1 MATITYT
8 VTVASGTNQY
18 GTGNKFYING
28 EVSPV
33 LYLEE
38 GNTYIFDQSDST
50 NATHILAFS
59 RNPNNDPTAAYTT
72 GVTTTGTPGT
82 DGKTTIVVAP
92 VKKTGAPV
100 LFYYCTVHSGMGGS
114 AQTISPT
121 SGVSEFDP
129 TIDDVIEEAFERTGF
144 VGARTGYHLRSAR
157 RSLNILFQEW
167 GNRGVHLWKVKLAT
181 VPLVE
186 GQAEYNF
193 ASDSSNFPDDIS
205 DILEVYV
212 RNNTTAT
219 APVDT
224 TMTKIDRSA
233 YAALPNK
240 LSKGTPSQ
248 YYVERKKNPSIFLYT
263 TPSSSFSGSNYQ
275 LKFYYLAKI
284 QDAGSYGYTADVV
297 NRFLPCMMSGLAYY
311 LGQKYSPE
319 RSQELERRYESE
331 LLRALDADNEN
342 TSTYISPQT
351 FYGDGV

>member
-1 MATITYT
+1 
-8 VTVASGTNQY
+8 
-18 GTGNKFYING
+18 
-28 EVSPV
+28 
-33 LYLEE
+33 
-38 GNTYIFDQSDST
+38 
-50 NATHILAFS
+50 
-59 RNPNNDPTAAYTT
+59 
-72 GVTTTGTPGT
+72 
-82 DGKTTIVVAP
+82 
-92 VKKTGAPV
+92 
-100 LFYYCTVHSGMGGS
+100 MGSS

-144 VGARTGYHLRSAR
+144 VGARTGYHLKSAR

-167 GNRGVHLWKVKLAT
+167 GNRGVHLWKVKLAS

-284 QDAGSYGYTADVV
+284 QDAGRYNYTADVV